1 MVHSVHELYIYM
13 TVFWIEQ
20 LCNGLVTLVRNGQ
33 LVSIIAFAM
42 AYKMKNLKM
51 VLKKKLWIWGI
62 RQRVLLGPIPINQK
76 RETLW
81 SSTSKFD
88 VTTLYV
94 VENIWFNSC
103 YSH

>member
-51 VLKKKLWIWGI
+51 VLKKKL
-62 RQRVLLGPIPINQK
+62 
-76 RETLW
+76 
-81 SSTSKFD
+81 
-88 VTTLYV
+88 
-94 VENIWFNSC
+94 
-103 YSH
+103 